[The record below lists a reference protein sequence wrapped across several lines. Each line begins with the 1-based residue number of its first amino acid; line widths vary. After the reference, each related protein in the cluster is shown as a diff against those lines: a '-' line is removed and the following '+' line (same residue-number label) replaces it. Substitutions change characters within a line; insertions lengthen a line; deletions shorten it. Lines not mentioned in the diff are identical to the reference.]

1 MFPVPELPAGFLCF
15 ADSAGDIACSVGYE
29 VCHEITDFVEL
40 SVTADRDDL
49 GVISGEFL
57 GLNASCVSER
67 LVVSRCAKSGCFHDA
82 GRYSDDADVVLAE
95 FLCPA
100 MMPGA
105 TATTRMLYLPSSFA
119 QLRVKLS
126 TAPLVAEYALCP

>member
-1 MFPVPELPAGFLCF
+1 MPTLQRSASGL
-15 ADSAGDIACSVGYE
+15 AAGDVQCSTCDVACSVGYE
-29 VCHEITDFVEL
+29 VCYEITDFVEL

-67 LVVSRCAKSGCFHDA
+67 LVVSRCAKSGCLHDA

-100 MMPGA
+100 AGA
-105 TATTRMLYLPSSFA
+105 A
-119 QLRVKLS
+119 VNH
-126 TAPLVAEYALCP
+126 ALARGG